1 MKTFRKLYEEVK
13 AALAESA
20 SKGTFRDNLKAH
32 IHSEWK
38 QDTLS
43 GYGHAD
49 KGSPEE
55 KEEHDDLEDETSKA
69 HAHALKHKITDPKKA
84 YDHYTEHAYGH
95 ITKAIEKVHTH
106 NQAKKKKM
114 H

>member
-13 AALAESA
+13 AALTESA

-43 GYGHAD
+43 GYTGEHD
-49 KGSPEE
+49 DE
-55 KEEHDDLEDETSKA
+55 KEDLEDETSKA

-95 ITKAIEKVHTH
+95 ITKAIEKVHAH